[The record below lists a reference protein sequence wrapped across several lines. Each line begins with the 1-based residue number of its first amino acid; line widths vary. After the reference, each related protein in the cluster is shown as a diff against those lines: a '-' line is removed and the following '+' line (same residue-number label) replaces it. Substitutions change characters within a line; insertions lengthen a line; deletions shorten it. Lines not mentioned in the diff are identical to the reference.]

1 MSPMMSTFKGLVAG
15 AVITPIIAKYIIA
28 PRMFDPNVMKEIHYI
43 QKELD
48 FVGWNVRHMEE
59 ERGVREDDLYTPATY
74 YAQGQGRAP
83 YMCVCV
89 VIILEEA
96 VASYLWVFTLRQEIY
111 FGTYQIVQYLTSS
124 SPCLEAHAT
133 KILTTAVDWIR
144 VRTRTYSGVSLL
156 QDIEKLRQLTTH
168 MRYML

>member
-48 FVGWNVRHMEE
+48 LVGWNVRHMEE

-74 YAQGQGRAP
+74 YAQG
-83 YMCVCV
+83 
-89 VIILEEA
+89 
-96 VASYLWVFTLRQEIY
+96 
-111 FGTYQIVQYLTSS
+111 
-124 SPCLEAHAT
+124 
-133 KILTTAVDWIR
+133 
-144 VRTRTYSGVSLL
+144 
-156 QDIEKLRQLTTH
+156 
-168 MRYML
+168 